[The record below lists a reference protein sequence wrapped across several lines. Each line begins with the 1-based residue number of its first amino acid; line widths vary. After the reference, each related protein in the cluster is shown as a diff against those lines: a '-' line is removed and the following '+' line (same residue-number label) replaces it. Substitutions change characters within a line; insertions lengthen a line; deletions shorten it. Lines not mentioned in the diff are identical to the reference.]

1 MPDQI
6 RPGKGILL
14 PALLMAVVLLFAGT
28 HSVFAATHIITAT
41 AGPGGEID
49 PDGEVKVKTFRS
61 KTFDINPDNNYL
73 IEDVLVDG
81 VSVGPV
87 DSYRFTFVTR
97 DHTIH
102 ATFVPKN
109 NTIIASAGEGGQIY
123 PEGKVSVDR
132 GDDQRF
138 EIKADPDYSILDVLV
153 DGESQGPLREYTFT
167 NVSADHEI
175 TATFDRFVEVLDV
188 SIPNESMKIGD
199 VVPVS
204 IRVSDDGGVAYTLVS
219 GSVGGYPLEGF
230 DRLSATEYQAEFT
243 IVEGGN
249 SFLAQQ
255 DIPVSELQISD
266 GDMNSKVY
274 DQPIRQDNDPIDAI
288 FPVIIRLEVPSQAV
302 GIGGSII
309 MTISSDGADYT
320 LAEGSQVNGIPLSS
334 SRLMLT
340 ELGDGVYELSL
351 VVETGDNPVAPGSLA
366 ANIIMMDEAGNI
378 GDPYQIIEPNTLEV
392 YTDLPEA
399 TLVGPSRIC
408 EGEVIQLSVH
418 LRGRSPWSFDLDDG
432 INNTTFE
439 DISSP
444 DFKITVAPAKSTT
457 YLISSVRDV
466 NGVENMINGELLIE
480 VDEVSAVEIINLATG
495 YDVDADPVQLEAN
508 IPGGT
513 FTGPGVI
520 SSTGYFYPDLADTI
534 DSPHTIYYT
543 YTNDNGCISADSA
556 LVYVLGNEGAI
567 LIPANAFCK
576 GEDPF
581 DISVMNVPVST
592 GSFILLDAASQP
604 VTGLTDNGDN
614 TASIDPDLLDAGS
627 YTIEYHYVDLIPHF
641 FSTVFSVEFID
652 QPRIL
657 NLYDSAYCQNESPFI
672 LQADMPNV
680 VFEGPGVTGN
690 SEEGFLFSPSEADPG
705 RIWISCIAE
714 TENGCRASSM
724 DSLDIKFAPTV
735 LFALSSECLPEGG
748 EQVSFENQ
756 TNDPQLVET
765 WMWDFGDPGSGANNY
780 SNKPD
785 PVHLYQ
791 ETGLKNI
798 ILKAIS
804 LDGCSSFSSMEAVI
818 DSKPVADFT
827 WLSDCFS
834 EGSAVKFVNQS
845 SNGSAIVDTLI
856 WTIKGSDG
864 SIMDEF
870 GSSSVSDTLDYLFTS
885 PDEFMV
891 SLYIRNRGGCDSDLE
906 KELVLRPTI
915 QLDSEGYLETFDA
928 SEGLWT
934 VRSEEQLESWTWGIP
949 DFNGYIPDDNDKAW
963 YTQLPQ
969 GEPDYY
975 EQSWIQSPCFDFRE
989 IERPLIRVQMMRS
1002 FFPYLNGAVLQYRDI
1017 MDEGW
1022 HTLGDDTPGIEWYNV
1037 SNIINMPGGSSIGWG
1052 LEEFIPDTEWV
1063 TAIHDLDQLEGKA
1076 NVDLRIVISSNGRME
1091 VGNQGMA
1098 VNQLQIAE
1106 RTKLS
1111 LLEHFT
1117 NSSDDTARMAD
1128 DIVDAFANTHS
1139 GDIIDLQYHM
1149 AYPGNDL
1156 MNLNN
1161 PDPSSTRSGNYGV
1174 PNVPYVILDGGFSND
1189 HRYDFSELSG
1199 HSLEDHLRL
1208 LSLETPVFDI
1218 DLNVNWMVTSLEAEA
1233 TVSCRADR
1241 YDENVQLYLV
1251 VFEHTVTSY
1260 LGGNGDTQFR
1270 NVVLDMLPTPAGKL
1284 LGDNWRKGDSDTRI
1298 NIWPYAP
1305 YIEDI
1310 NDLGIAAFV
1319 QERSSGRILQAV
1331 VDYKDETV
1339 GLFHP
1344 ASQIQGL
1351 ELYPNPANHSLF
1363 VNFGGRTEQ
1372 SGLIELMDINGR
1384 VVRIELCP
1392 EGYQLMEMDI
1402 DDLNPGMY
1410 ILRWIES
1417 DELRGISKFVKTQ

>member
-1 MPDQI
+1 M
-6 RPGKGILL
+6 
-14 PALLMAVVLLFAGT
+14 LMAVILLFAGA

-41 AGPGGEID
+41 AGSGGEID

-61 KTFDINPDNNYL
+61 KTFDIDPDKNYIIL
-73 IEDVLVDG
+73 DVLVDG
-81 VSVGPV
+81 RSVGPV
-87 DSYRFTFVTR
+87 DSYRFSFVTGN
-97 DHTIH
+97 HTIH
-102 ATFVPKN
+102 ATFAPKE
-109 NTIIASAGEGGQIY
+109 NTIVASASEGGKIT
-123 PEGKVSVDR
+123 PEGKVKVDR
-132 GDDQRF
+132 GDNQRF
-138 EIKADPDYSILDVLV
+138 EIEADPDYSILDVRV

-167 NVSADHEI
+167 NVSEDHEI

-188 SIPNESMKIGD
+188 SIPDESMKIGD

-204 IRVSDDGGVAYTLVS
+204 IEVNDDGGEAYTLVS

-230 DRLSATEYQAEFT
+230 DRLSATSYQSEFT

-255 DIPVSELQISD
+255 DIPVSDVVISD
-266 GDMNSKVY
+266 GDMNSTVY
-274 DQPIRQDNDPIDAI
+274 EEPIVQNNDPIDAV
-288 FPVIIRLEVPSQAV
+288 FPVIIRLEVQSMAV
-302 GIGGSII
+302 GVGGSIM
-309 MTISSDGADYT
+309 MTISSDGPDYT

-340 ELGDGVYELSL
+340 ELGGGLYELSL
-351 VVETGDNPVAPGSLA
+351 VVETGDNPVSPGSLA
-366 ANIIMMDEAGNI
+366 ANIVLMDEAGNI
-378 GDPYQIIEPNTLEV
+378 GAPYQIIESNTLEV

-408 EGEVIQLSVH
+408 EGEVIELSVH

-444 DFKITVAPAKSTT
+444 DFKITVAPVQTTT

-466 NGVENMINGELLIE
+466 NGVENLINGELLVE
-480 VDEVSAVEIINLATG
+480 VDEVSDVEIINLASG
-495 YDVDADPVQLEAN
+495 YDVEADPVQLEAN
-508 IPGGT
+508 IPGGI
-513 FTGPGVI
+513 FTGPGVTP
-520 SSTGYFYPDLADTI
+520 STGYFYPDLADTI

-543 YTNDNGCISADSA
+543 YTNDNTCISTDSA

-581 DISVMNVPVST
+581 DITVMNVPVSS
-592 GSFILLDAASQP
+592 GSFTLLDEASEP
-604 VTGLTDNGDN
+604 VEGLTDNGDN
-614 TASIDPDLLDAGS
+614 TASIDPDMLDAGS
-627 YTIEYHYVDLIPHF
+627 YTIEYQYVDLIPHF
-641 FSTVFSVEFID
+641 LSTVFSVEFID

-657 NLYDSAYCQNESPFI
+657 NLYDSAYCQNEDPFV

-705 RIWISCIAE
+705 RIWITCTAE
-714 TENGCRASSM
+714 TENGCTASSR
-724 DSLDIKFAPTV
+724 DSLDINFAPSV

-748 EQVSFENQ
+748 EKVSFENQ

-765 WMWDFGDPGSGANNY
+765 WIWDFGDPGSGASNY
-780 SNKPD
+780 SNESD

-791 ETGLKNI
+791 ETGMKNI

-804 LDGCSSFSSMEAVI
+804 FDGCSSFSSLEAVI
-818 DSKPVADFT
+818 DSKPVADFA

-834 EGSAVKFVNQS
+834 EGTAIKFINHS
-845 SNGSAIVDTLI
+845 SNGSAIVDTAI
-856 WTIKGSDG
+856 WTIKSNDG
-864 SIMDEF
+864 SIIDEF

-885 PDEFMV
+885 PDEFKV
-891 SLYIRNRGGCDSDLE
+891 GLYIRNRGGCYSDLE
-906 KELVLRPTI
+906 KELILRPTV
-915 QLDSEGYLETFDA
+915 QLDSEGYLESFDA

-934 VRSEEQLESWTWGIP
+934 VRSEEQMASWLWGVP
-949 DFNGYIPDDNDKAW
+949 DFTGYIPDESDKAW

-969 GEPDYY
+969 GDPDYY
-975 EQSWIQSPCFDFRE
+975 EQSWIQSPCFDFRGM
-989 IERPLIRVQMMRS
+989 ERPLIRVEMMRS
-1002 FFPYLNGAVLQYRDI
+1002 FFPYLNGAVLQYRDVLG
-1017 MDEGW
+1017 EGW
-1022 HTLGDDTPGIEWYNV
+1022 QTLGDDTPGIDWYNV
-1037 SNIINMPGGSSIGWG
+1037 TNIINMPGGSSIGWG
-1052 LEEFIPDTEWV
+1052 LEEFIPDTDWV

-1076 NVDLRIVISSNGRME
+1076 NVDLRIVISSNGQRE
-1091 VGNQGMA
+1091 VGNQGLA

-1106 RTKLS
+1106 RSKLT

-1128 DIVDAFANTHS
+1128 DIVDAFADSHP
-1139 GDIIDLQYHM
+1139 GDVIDLQYHM

-1174 PNVPYVILDGGFSND
+1174 PNVPYIVLDGGFSAD
-1189 HRYDFSELSG
+1189 YRYDYSELNG
-1199 HSLEDHLRL
+1199 NSLEDHLRL
-1208 LSLETPVFDI
+1208 LTLETPVFDI
-1218 DLNVNWMVTSLEAEA
+1218 DLTVNWMVTGLEAVA
-1233 TVSCRADR
+1233 TVTCQADR

-1251 VFEHTVTSY
+1251 VFEHTVTAYS
-1260 LGGNGDTQFR
+1260 GGNGDTHFS

-1284 LGDNWRKGDSDTRI
+1284 LGDNWRKGNSDTRI
-1298 NIWPYAP
+1298 NMWSYAP

-1319 QERSSGRILQAV
+1319 QERSSGQILQAV

-1339 GLFHP
+1339 GLPAP
-1344 ASQIQGL
+1344 ASHL
-1351 ELYPNPANHSLF
+1351 PDMEVYPNPAMHALY
-1363 VNFGGRTEQ
+1363 VNFGTPTEH
-1372 SGLIELMDINGR
+1372 SGNIEIMEMSGK
-1384 VVRIELCP
+1384 VVSTVHCP
-1392 EGYQLMEMDI
+1392 EGNQLMELDI
-1402 DDLNPGMY
+1402 ESLQPGMY
-1410 ILRWIES
+1410 LLRWIES
-1417 DELRGISKFVKTQ
+1417 DQLRGVSKFVKAQ